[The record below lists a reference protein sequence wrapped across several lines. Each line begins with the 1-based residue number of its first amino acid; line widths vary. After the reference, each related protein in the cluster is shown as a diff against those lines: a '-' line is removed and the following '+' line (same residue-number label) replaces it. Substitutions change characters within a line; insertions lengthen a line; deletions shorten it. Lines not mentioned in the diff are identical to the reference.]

1 VTEPSRHH
9 RQGFATGWPVSN
21 SRLVAS
27 LSARR
32 RSNTK
37 PAELNKEEKKI
48 DPVDIDLANAGF
60 APPLDVLLLSGSEA
74 VWGSGERGP
83 VQGSIETSFPGV
95 WADAESKAGI
105 PLVPPAGLFGS
116 EDEIAQSGLS
126 DLARITEHDLTEG
139 TDGLRKWRDIFV
151 AFYVAIFDGLADC
164 SSSKPGG
171 VSSSCGGAAWSF
183 GSRGL
188 AEDPPRSM
196 GRICALRARRTSTGQ
211 GERRDD
217 QAVGPAFRIVLDPC
231 VADWCADD
239 APKSLE
245 FAGQTGVS
253 TSLGNARYSR
263 PSESRRADAKAASSR
278 SVTLASYEQS

>member
-21 SRLVAS
+21 SRLVGS

-32 RSNTK
+32 RSNIK
-37 PAELNKEEKKI
+37 AAELNKEEKKI

-126 DLARITEHDLTEG
+126 DLARITERDLTEG
-139 TDGLRKWRDIFV
+139 TDALRKWRDIFA
-151 AFYVAIFDGLADC
+151 AFYVAISTEIQVG
-164 SSSKPGG
+164 
-171 VSSSCGGAAWSF
+171 
-183 GSRGL
+183 
-188 AEDPPRSM
+188 
-196 GRICALRARRTSTGQ
+196 ALRKLLSGFPRDSSGARENHAIARST
-211 GERRDD
+211 
-217 QAVGPAFRIVLDPC
+217 
-231 VADWCADD
+231 
-239 APKSLE
+239 
-245 FAGQTGVS
+245 
-253 TSLGNARYSR
+253 
-263 PSESRRADAKAASSR
+263 
-278 SVTLASYEQS
+278 